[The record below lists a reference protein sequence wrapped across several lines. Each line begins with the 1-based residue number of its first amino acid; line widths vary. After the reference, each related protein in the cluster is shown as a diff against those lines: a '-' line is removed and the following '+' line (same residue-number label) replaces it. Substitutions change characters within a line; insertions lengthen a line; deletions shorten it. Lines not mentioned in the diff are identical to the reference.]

1 MEFFFV
7 FLNFIYLLIFKNLKS
22 FLFNPN
28 PAKIEAPGMKK
39 NLHIVSLVVTLY
51 FVSVT
56 IPGWAYQ
63 EIEVKNGG
71 TIQGKATLIG
81 KMPFPRIYH
90 LILFPNIDMCAEIDT
105 DDEMN
110 RVLDDFKVSP
120 DGGLKDVVVT
130 IQHVDAGKPFN
141 KEPINIVAE
150 NCKFLPDVSIIRQ
163 GETFKVDNLDA
174 VMHNSQVYQKE
185 RGKIL
190 LNIPIPA
197 EEVSD
202 GKITFK
208 KHYKIMQM
216 ICGMHEFMQTWGYRV
231 QNPYYSQTKIDG
243 NFKIN
248 NIPPGEY
255 KLTAWHYLMKKQT
268 QKIKI
273 AAGEPVDVSVVFDAD
288 KVVRPFYET
297 MKSGRI
303 KKDAVYPGT
312 AKGKELG
319 R

>member
-1 MEFFFV
+1 
-7 FLNFIYLLIFKNLKS
+7 
-22 FLFNPN
+22 
-28 PAKIEAPGMKK
+28 MKK
-39 NLHIVSLVVTLY
+39 ILSIVTLIISISSLVST
-51 FVSVT
+51 S
-56 IPGWAYQ
+56 GWAYQ
-63 EIEVKNGG
+63 EMEVTNGG
-71 TIQGKATLIG
+71 SIQGKVTLTG
-81 KMPFPRIYH
+81 KMPYPRIYH

-110 RVLDDFKVSP
+110 RVLEDFKVSP

-130 IQHVDAGKPFN
+130 LEHVDAGKPFN
-141 KEPINIVAE
+141 KEPINITAE
-150 NCKFLPDVSIIRQ
+150 NCKFLPDVNVIRQ
-163 GETFKVDNLDA
+163 GESFKVDNIDA

-208 KHYKIMQM
+208 KKYKIMQM

-231 QNPYYSQTKIDG
+231 QNPYYAQTKIDG
-243 NFKIN
+243 NFKID

-255 KLTAWHYLMKKQT
+255 KVTAWHYLIKRQS
-268 QKIKI
+268 QKVKI
-273 AAGEPVDVSVVFDAD
+273 ATGETFDLNFEFDAD
-288 KVVRPFYET
+288 KVIRPFYET
-297 MKSGRI
+297 IKSGRI

>member
-1 MEFFFV
+1 
-7 FLNFIYLLIFKNLKS
+7 
-22 FLFNPN
+22 
-28 PAKIEAPGMKK
+28 MKK
-39 NLHIVSLVVTLY
+39 NLSIVTLII
-51 FVSVT
+51 SISSLAST
-56 IPGWAYQ
+56 SGWAYQ
-63 EIEVKNGG
+63 EMEVSNGG
-71 TIQGKATLIG
+71 SIQGKVTLTG
-81 KMPFPRIYH
+81 KMPYPRIYH
-90 LILFPNIDMCAEIDT
+90 LVLFPNIDMCAEIDT

-110 RVLDDFKVSP
+110 RVLEDFKVSP

-130 IQHVDAGKPFN
+130 LEHVDAGKPFN
-141 KEPINIVAE
+141 KEPINITAE
-150 NCKFLPDVSIIRQ
+150 NCKFLPDVNVIRQ
-163 GETFKVDNLDA
+163 GESFKIDNIDA

-197 EEVSD
+197 EEVTN

-208 KHYKIMQM
+208 KKYKIMQM

-231 QNPYYSQTKIDG
+231 QNPYYAQTKIDG
-243 NFKIN
+243 NFKID

-255 KLTAWHYLMKKQT
+255 KVTAWHYLIKRQS
-268 QKIKI
+268 QKVKI
-273 AAGEPVDVSVVFDAD
+273 AAGETFDLNFEFDAD
-288 KVVRPFYET
+288 KVIRPFYET
-297 MKSGRI
+297 IKSGRI

>member
-1 MEFFFV
+1 
-7 FLNFIYLLIFKNLKS
+7 
-22 FLFNPN
+22 
-28 PAKIEAPGMKK
+28 MKK
-39 NLHIVSLVVTLY
+39 NLLVLSLVVTLS
-51 FVSVT
+51 FVSVS

-71 TIQGKATLIG
+71 TIQGKATLVG

-110 RVLDDFKVSP
+110 RVLNDFKVSP

-130 IQHVDAGKPFN
+130 IQQVDAGKPFN
-141 KEPINIVAE
+141 KDPINIVAE

-197 EEVSD
+197 EEVSE

-208 KHYKIMQM
+208 KKYKIMQM

-243 NFKIN
+243 NFKIDN
-248 NIPPGEY
+248 VPPGEY

-273 AAGEPVDVSVVFDAD
+273 ASGETIDLSFVFDAD

-303 KKDAVYPGT
+303 KKAAVYPGT

>member
-1 MEFFFV
+1 
-7 FLNFIYLLIFKNLKS
+7 
-22 FLFNPN
+22 
-28 PAKIEAPGMKK
+28 MKK
-39 NLHIVSLVVTLY
+39 ILSIVTLII
-51 FVSVT
+51 SISSLAST
-56 IPGWAYQ
+56 SGWAYQ
-63 EIEVKNGG
+63 EMEVTNGG
-71 TIQGKATLIG
+71 TIQGKVTLIG
-81 KMPFPRIYH
+81 EMPYPRIYH

-110 RVLDDFKVSP
+110 RVLEDFKVSP

-130 IQHVDAGKPFN
+130 LKHVDAGKPFN
-141 KEPINIVAE
+141 KEPINITAE
-150 NCKFLPDVSIIRQ
+150 NCKFLPDVNVIRQ
-163 GETFKVDNLDA
+163 GESFKIDNIDA

-208 KHYKIMQM
+208 RKYKIMQM

-231 QNPYYSQTKIDG
+231 QNPYYAQTKIDG
-243 NFKIN
+243 NFKID

-255 KLTAWHYLMKKQT
+255 KVTAWHYLIKRQS
-268 QKIKI
+268 QKVKI
-273 AAGEPVDVSVVFDAD
+273 AAGETFDLNFIFDAD
-288 KVVRPFYET
+288 KVIRPFYET
-297 MKSGRI
+297 IKSGRI

>member
-1 MEFFFV
+1 
-7 FLNFIYLLIFKNLKS
+7 
-22 FLFNPN
+22 
-28 PAKIEAPGMKK
+28 MKK

-243 NFKIN
+243 NFKIDS
-248 NIPPGEY
+248 IPPGEY

-273 AAGEPVDVSVVFDAD
+273 AAGETVDLSFVFNAD

>member
-1 MEFFFV
+1 
-7 FLNFIYLLIFKNLKS
+7 
-22 FLFNPN
+22 
-28 PAKIEAPGMKK
+28 MKK
-39 NLHIVSLVVTLY
+39 ILSIITLIISISSLVST
-51 FVSVT
+51 S
-56 IPGWAYQ
+56 GWAYQ
-63 EIEVKNGG
+63 EMEVSNGG
-71 TIQGKATLIG
+71 SIQGKVTLTG
-81 KMPFPRIYH
+81 KMPYPRIYH
-90 LILFPNIDMCAEIDT
+90 LVLFPNIDMCAEVDT

-110 RVLDDFKVSP
+110 RVLEDFKVSP

-130 IQHVDAGKPFN
+130 LEHVDAGKPFN
-141 KEPINIVAE
+141 KEPINITAE
-150 NCKFLPDVSIIRQ
+150 NCKFLPDVNVIRQ
-163 GETFKVDNLDA
+163 GESFKIDNIDA

-208 KHYKIMQM
+208 KKFKIMQM

-231 QNPYYSQTKIDG
+231 QNPYYAQTKIDG
-243 NFKIN
+243 NFKID

-255 KLTAWHYLMKKQT
+255 KVTAWHYLIKRKS
-268 QKIKI
+268 QKVKI
-273 AAGEPVDVSVVFDAD
+273 AAGEILDLNFEFDAD
-288 KVVRPFYET
+288 KVIRPFYET
-297 MKSGRI
+297 IKSGRI

>member
-1 MEFFFV
+1 MKKK
-7 FLNFIYLLIFKNLKS
+7 LLIL
-22 FLFNPN
+22 
-28 PAKIEAPGMKK
+28 
-39 NLHIVSLVVTLY
+39 SLVVTLS
-51 FVSVT
+51 FVSVS

-71 TIQGKATLIG
+71 TIQGKATLVG

-110 RVLDDFKVSP
+110 RVLNDFKVSP

-130 IQHVDAGKPFN
+130 IQQVDAGKPFN
-141 KEPINIVAE
+141 KDPINIVAE

-231 QNPYYSQTKIDG
+231 LNPYYSQTKIDG
-243 NFKIN
+243 NFKID

-273 AAGEPVDVSVVFDAD
+273 AAGETVDLSFVFNAD

>member
-1 MEFFFV
+1 
-7 FLNFIYLLIFKNLKS
+7 
-22 FLFNPN
+22 
-28 PAKIEAPGMKK
+28 MKK
-39 NLHIVSLVVTLY
+39 NLLVLSLVVTLS
-51 FVSVT
+51 FVSVS

-110 RVLDDFKVSP
+110 RVLNDFKVSP

-130 IQHVDAGKPFN
+130 IQQVDAGKPFN
-141 KEPINIVAE
+141 KDPINIVAE

-197 EEVSD
+197 EEVSE

-208 KHYKIMQM
+208 KKYKIMQM

-243 NFKIN
+243 NFKID

-273 AAGEPVDVSVVFDAD
+273 AAGETIDLSFVFDAD

>member
-1 MEFFFV
+1 
-7 FLNFIYLLIFKNLKS
+7 
-22 FLFNPN
+22 
-28 PAKIEAPGMKK
+28 MKK
-39 NLHIVSLVVTLY
+39 ILSIVTLII
-51 FVSVT
+51 SISSLAST
-56 IPGWAYQ
+56 SGWAYQ
-63 EIEVKNGG
+63 EMEVSNGG
-71 TIQGKATLIG
+71 SIQGKVTLTG
-81 KMPFPRIYH
+81 KMPYPRIYH
-90 LILFPNIDMCAEIDT
+90 LVLFPNIDMCAEIDT

-110 RVLDDFKVSP
+110 RVLEDFKVSP

-130 IQHVDAGKPFN
+130 LEHVDAGKPFN
-141 KEPINIVAE
+141 KEPINITAE
-150 NCKFLPDVSIIRQ
+150 NCKFLPDVNVIRQ
-163 GETFKVDNLDA
+163 GESFKIDNIDA

-208 KHYKIMQM
+208 KKFKIMQM

-231 QNPYYSQTKIDG
+231 QNPYYAQTKIDG
-243 NFKIN
+243 NFKID

-255 KLTAWHYLMKKQT
+255 KVTAWHYLIKRQS
-268 QKIKI
+268 QKVKI
-273 AAGEPVDVSVVFDAD
+273 AAGETFDLNFEFDAD

-297 MKSGRI
+297 IKSGRI

>member
-1 MEFFFV
+1 
-7 FLNFIYLLIFKNLKS
+7 
-22 FLFNPN
+22 
-28 PAKIEAPGMKK
+28 MKK
-39 NLHIVSLVVTLY
+39 ILSIITLIISISSLVST
-51 FVSVT
+51 S
-56 IPGWAYQ
+56 GWAYQ
-63 EIEVKNGG
+63 EMEVSNGG
-71 TIQGKATLIG
+71 SIQGKVTLTG
-81 KMPFPRIYH
+81 KMPYPRIYH
-90 LILFPNIDMCAEIDT
+90 LVLFPNIDMCAEVDT

-110 RVLDDFKVSP
+110 RVLEDFKVSP

-130 IQHVDAGKPFN
+130 LEHVDAGKPFN
-141 KEPINIVAE
+141 KEPINITAE
-150 NCKFLPDVSIIRQ
+150 NCKFLPDVNVIRQ
-163 GETFKVDNLDA
+163 GESFKIDNIDA

-208 KHYKIMQM
+208 KKFKIMQM

-231 QNPYYSQTKIDG
+231 QNPYYAQTKIDG
-243 NFKIN
+243 NFKID

-255 KLTAWHYLMKKQT
+255 KVTAWHYLIKRKS
-268 QKIKI
+268 QKVKI
-273 AAGEPVDVSVVFDAD
+273 AAGETLDLNFEFDAD
-288 KVVRPFYET
+288 KVIRPFYET
-297 MKSGRI
+297 IKSGRI

>member
-1 MEFFFV
+1 
-7 FLNFIYLLIFKNLKS
+7 
-22 FLFNPN
+22 
-28 PAKIEAPGMKK
+28 MKK
-39 NLHIVSLVVTLY
+39 NLHILSLIVTLF

-243 NFKIN
+243 NFKID

-273 AAGEPVDVSVVFDAD
+273 AAGETVDLSFVFNAD

>member
-1 MEFFFV
+1 
-7 FLNFIYLLIFKNLKS
+7 
-22 FLFNPN
+22 
-28 PAKIEAPGMKK
+28 MKK
-39 NLHIVSLVVTLY
+39 NLHILSLIVTLF

-90 LILFPNIDMCAEIDT
+90 LILFPNIDMCAEVDT

-110 RVLDDFKVSP
+110 RVLDDFKVSA

-163 GETFKVDNLDA
+163 GEAFKVDNLDA

-243 NFKIN
+243 NFKID

-273 AAGEPVDVSVVFDAD
+273 AAGETVDLSFVFNAD